1 MIINPYF
8 FGGLDP
14 DAQAFLTATAITD
27 ATITSAINTL
37 TLGLKS
43 NNIWTK
49 MLAIYPFVG
58 GTATTHKYN
67 LKDPQDTNAAFRLF
81 FVGGW
86 THSSTG
92 ATPNAINTHADTNFV
107 PSVELT
113 TSSGHF
119 AKYNRTLDL
128 NPSKVDGCF
137 DGSSSYFQ
145 QNYTSANG
153 LIGEVAAVASYTP
166 TDTRGM
172 FTVSRIATNAQKVFR
187 NSSQVAVNNT
197 PISILP
203 NRSVYIGARQDAI
216 AVFLNLYECA
226 FASLGTG
233 LTDTDVSNLYT
244 LVQNFNTTLSRQ
256 V

>member
-1 MIINPYF
+1 MIINSYF
-8 FGGLDP
+8 FGDP
-14 DAQAFLTATAITD
+14 DVQAFLNATGITD
-27 ATITSAINTL
+27 PTITSAITTL
-37 TLGLKS
+37 VADLKS

-49 MLAIYPFVG
+49 MLAIYPVVG

-67 LKDPQDTNAAFRLF
+67 LKDPQDTDAAFRLV

-92 ATPNAINTHADTNFV
+92 ATPNAINAHADTKFI
-107 PSVELT
+107 PSVQLT
-113 TSSGHF
+113 ASSGHF

-128 NPSKVDGCF
+128 AASKVDGCF
-137 DGSSSYFQ
+137 DGTSSYFQ

-197 PISILP
+197 PITIIP
-203 NRSVYIGARQDAI
+203 NRSVYIGARQDASP
-216 AVFLNLYECA
+216 VFLNSYQCA

>member
-8 FGGLDP
+8 FGDP
-14 DAQAFLTATAITD
+14 DVAAFLTATGITDPTISGAIT
-27 ATITSAINTL
+27 TL
-37 TLGLKS
+37 VSGLK
-43 NNIWTK
+43 NDNIWSK
-49 MLAIYPFVG
+49 MLAVYPIVG

-67 LKDPQDTNAAFRLF
+67 LKNPQDTDAAFRIV

-92 ATPNAINTHADTNFV
+92 ATPNAVNAYGDTKFI
-107 PSVELT
+107 PSVQLSA
-113 TSSGHF
+113 SSGHF

-128 NPSKVDGCF
+128 AGSKVDGCF

-145 QNYTSANG
+145 HNYTTANG
-153 LIGEVAAVASYTP
+153 LIGEVAAVASYTA

-187 NSSQVAVNNT
+187 NSTQVAVNNT
-197 PISILP
+197 NISILP
-203 NRSVYIGARQDAI
+203 NRSVFIGARNDGS
-216 AVFLNLYECA
+216 AVFLNSYQCA
-226 FASLGTG
+226 FASIGTG